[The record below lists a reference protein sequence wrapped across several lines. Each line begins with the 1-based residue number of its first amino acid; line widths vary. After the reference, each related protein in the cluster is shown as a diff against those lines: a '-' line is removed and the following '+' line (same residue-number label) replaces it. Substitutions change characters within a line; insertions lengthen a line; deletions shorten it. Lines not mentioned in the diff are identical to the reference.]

1 MAMSTFEKHLVLQGS
16 PAAIADIAEAIRTEF
31 SAEGFEVEVYN
42 MSTGGAD
49 ISITKGNLFKAVLG
63 MKSALKVTL
72 VPQSGGIAF
81 DASVGIFGQQLIP
94 SIISWF
100 YLWPVLITQ
109 IWGLVKQSKLDDK
122 ALEVA
127 QRVLR
132 TATYSAP
139 AIPAS
144 TQVAPAGKYCS
155 NCGTA
160 LESEAKFCH
169 NCGTK
174 QA

>member
-1 MAMSTFEKHLVLQGS
+1 MATFEKHLVLQGS
-16 PAAIADIAEAIRTEF
+16 PAAIGDIAEAIKTEF

-72 VPQSGGIAF
+72 SPQNGGIAF
-81 DASVGIFGQQLIP
+81 DASVGIFGQQLVP
-94 SIISWF
+94 TIISWF

-122 ALEVA
+122 ALEIA
-127 QRVLR
+127 QRVLH

-139 AIPAS
+139 AIPDFTQKAS
-144 TQVAPAGKYCS
+144 SGKYCP

-160 LESEAKFCH
+160 IESGAKFCP